1 MKRKTISVL
10 LNLFLPPFGFYYLK
24 DRKLFGWFYLFALFS
39 GLVGTLLTYSAFVNG
54 SGRIAIFFLI
64 LYIVSVWGLWIYFT
78 LRSESDNR
86 SDTFPS
92 AYWFLPIAFLILI
105 VSGILID
112 ELFKD
117 RILKAKIQLS
127 SGMQPALNVNDSF
140 YITEL
145 FYTKELKH
153 GDIVAYRDKD
163 SERRFLGRIV
173 GLPGDKIEFSDEL
186 TSDGFKVL
194 RTSVNG
200 EKSPQEI
207 SSVRTE
213 EWKSGVKPANLI
225 VLTEVI
231 GDHLVPIFETRSQ
244 PVPIGVPS
252 LTLQENEF
260 YVLGDNRDD
269 SYDSR
274 TIGPIDADRVAGKFA
289 FTYLSADGDLS
300 KERICDGN
308 QDLFC
313 PMKRIYKIIIL
324 QNILWSRMG
333 YDNRSR

>member
-1 MKRKTISVL
+1 MKRKTISIL

-24 DRKLFGWFYLFALFS
+24 DRKRFGRFYWVALFS
-39 GLVGTLLTYSAFVNG
+39 GLVGALLTYSAFVNG

-92 AYWFLPIAFLILI
+92 AYWFLPIAFLILL
-105 VSGILID
+105 VSGTLID
-112 ELFKD
+112 AFFKD
-117 RILKAKIQLS
+117 RVLRAKIQLS
-127 SGMQPALNVNDSF
+127 SGMIPNVNVNDSF

-145 FYTKELKH
+145 FDSKELKR
-153 GDIVAYRDKD
+153 GDIVAYSNVEKD
-163 SERRFLGRIV
+163 RQWLGRIV
-173 GLPGDKIEFSDEL
+173 AVPGDKIDLSEDITE
-186 TSDGFKVL
+186 DGFKIL
-194 RTSVNG
+194 GISING
-200 EKSPQEI
+200 EKVSKR
-207 SSVRTE
+207 SVRSE
-213 EWKSGVKPANLI
+213 EWKSKANSNNQLALVETAGVLETTI
-225 VLTEVI
+225 L
-231 GDHLVPIFETRSQ
+231 ETRSQ
-244 PVPIGVPS
+244 PVLIAVPK
-252 LTLQENEF
+252 LTLGENEF

-274 TIGPIDADRVAGKFA
+274 TIGPIDADRIAGKFA
-289 FTYLSADGDLS
+289 FTYLSVDGDLS

-324 QNILWSRMG
+324 GNIRWSYLG
-333 YDNRSR
+333 YDN